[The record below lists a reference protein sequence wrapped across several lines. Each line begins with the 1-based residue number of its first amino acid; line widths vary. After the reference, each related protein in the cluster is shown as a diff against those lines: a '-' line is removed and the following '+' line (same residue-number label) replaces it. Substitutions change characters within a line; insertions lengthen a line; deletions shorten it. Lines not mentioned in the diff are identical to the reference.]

1 MVSVT
6 GVGSC
11 SGRSSSV
18 EAGTHSSCLRTV
30 DESTA
35 PPPRRASTP
44 PMMVIM
50 PLVIELRKRRRVG
63 SSLEICSGT
72 LVSSAE
78 GISYRHSRGQR
89 PRWEWRKVAMLR
101 RTLLVARLAVAAIP
115 IAAQG
120 PAGWKVRPDETNATL
135 GVMPTEKGFQLAGGP
150 GIFFNPANAVK
161 PIYRVRATFTQLK
174 APAKKTYY
182 GLFFGGNQLDAAPEY
197 AYFGIGQDGSFLIR
211 HRAGTQVDE
220 MDTSLHYAIKKPD
233 ASGKV
238 VNTLEVQVAPTA
250 VSYLVNGAVV
260 DATPTRSAVAGNSFT
275 VTEKIGGFVGVR
287 IDDPIDVQ
295 VDGFFFESPFRLNE
309 RGQ

>member
-1 MVSVT
+1 
-6 GVGSC
+6 
-11 SGRSSSV
+11 
-18 EAGTHSSCLRTV
+18 
-30 DESTA
+30 
-35 PPPRRASTP
+35 
-44 PMMVIM
+44 
-50 PLVIELRKRRRVG
+50 
-63 SSLEICSGT
+63 
-72 LVSSAE
+72 
-78 GISYRHSRGQR
+78 
-89 PRWEWRKVAMLR
+89 MLR
-101 RTLLVARLAVAAIP
+101 PALLVVLVALVTVP

-120 PAGWKVRPDETNATL
+120 PAGWKVRPDETSVTL
-135 GVMPTEKGFQLAGGP
+135 GAMPTEKGFQLTGGP

-182 GLFFGGNQLDAAPEY
+182 GLFFGGNQMDAAPEY
-197 AYFGIGQDGSFLIR
+197 VYFGIAQDGSFLIR

-238 VNTLEVQVAPTA
+238 ANTLEVQVAPTA

-260 DATPTRSAVAGNSFT
+260 DATPTRSAIAGNSFT
-275 VTEKIGGFVGVR
+275 VTEKIGGVVGVR

-295 VDGFFFESPFRLNE
+295 VDGFFFESPFQLND